1 MAPCV
6 VIVLASAVFAAAL
19 TAVDGA
25 AADSRSEDAAGIQGT
40 WVCAAAVV
48 DGKSLDENTTAKLRL
63 VMTAERYRTER
74 GDDQVLFDSTY
85 RLDPRQ
91 DPRQIEMTGTEGDA
105 AGKQALGIYSL
116 EGDTLKICYTMPG
129 GQRPKSFESKP
140 GSKAFLVTW
149 TRVRK

>member
-6 VIVLASAVFAAAL
+6 VIVLASAVFAALA
-19 TAVDGA
+19 AVDGA
-25 AADSRSEDAAGIQGT
+25 AADSRSDDSTAIRGT
-40 WVCAAAVV
+40 WACAAAVV

-63 VMTAERYRTER
+63 VMTAERYRTEL
-74 GDDQVLFDSTY
+74 GDDEVLFDSTY
-85 RLDPRQ
+85 RLDPGH
-91 DPRQIEMTGTEGDA
+91 DPRHIEMTGTEGDA

-140 GSKAFLVTW
+140 GSKAFFVTW

>member
-6 VIVLASAVFAAAL
+6 VIVLASAVFAAAI
-19 TAVDGA
+19 TAVHGA
-25 AADSRSEDAAGIQGT
+25 GIDSRSDDAAAIQGT
-40 WVCAAAVV
+40 WACAAAVV
-48 DGKSLDENTTAKLRL
+48 DGKPLDESTTARLRL

-74 GDDQVLFDSTY
+74 GDDEVLFDSTY
-85 RLDPRQ
+85 RLDPKH
-91 DPRQIEMTGTEGDA
+91 DPRHIDMTGTEGDA

-116 EGDTLKICYTMPG
+116 EGDTLKTCYTRPG

-140 GSKAFLVTW
+140 GSKAFFVTW

>member
-6 VIVLASAVFAAAL
+6 VIVLASAVFAVLA
-19 TAVDGA
+19 AVDRGA
-25 AADSRSEDAAGIQGT
+25 VDSRSDDAAAIQGT
-40 WVCAAAVV
+40 WACAAAVV
-48 DGKSLDENTTAKLRL
+48 DGKPLDENTTARLRL

-74 GDDQVLFDSTY
+74 GDDEVLFDSTY
-85 RLDPRQ
+85 RLDPGH
-91 DPRQIEMTGTEGDA
+91 DPRHIEMTGTEGEA
-105 AGKQALGIYSL
+105 AGRQALGIYSL